1 MALPFLPEDE
11 IVPMFNQLQRHAT
24 TESLERFSDYVNST
38 WITSSTWPPSSWC
51 VFGQSVRTNNDVEG
65 WHNGLNKRAQGRSNL
80 PFYIMLQLLHGEA
93 KPASLQIR
101 LVSEKMLQR
110 HQKKAYRELQSKIF
124 SLWDSYRKEE
134 KMANKL
140 LRACAHLYGPVE

>member
-1 MALPFLPEDE
+1 MALPFLPVDE

-24 TESLERFSDYVNST
+24 TESLQRFSDYVNST
-38 WITSSTWPPSSWC
+38 WITSSAWPPSSWC

-65 WHNGLNKRAQGRSNL
+65 WHNGLNKRAQGRSKL
-80 PFYIMLQLLHGEA
+80 PFYIMLQSLHGEA
-93 KPASLQIR
+93 KLASLQIR
-101 LVSEKMLQR
+101 LVSEKKLRR

-134 KMANKL
+134 KTANQL

>member
-1 MALPFLPEDE
+1 MALPFLPEDD

-24 TESLERFSDYVNST
+24 TDSLERFSDYVNSM

-65 WHNGLNKRAQGRSNL
+65 WHNGLNRRAQGRSNL
-80 PFYIMLQLLHGEA
+80 PFYMMLQLLHGEA
-93 KPASLQIR
+93 KLASLQIR
-101 LVSEKMLQR
+101 LVSEKKLRR
-110 HQKKAYRELQSKIF
+110 HQKKTYRELQSKIF

-134 KMANKL
+134 KTAKQL
-140 LRACAHLYGPVE
+140 LRACAHLYGPAE